1 MPRYPKQSGSR
12 GYKGLRG
19 VKRDYK
25 GCRGLQELQGIIR
38 GYRGVKELYK
48 FQKKY
53 GTCHLDFPECTL
65 RRGGEVGGSK
75 NTNSDVRHLPSLRAF
90 FYC

>member
-1 MPRYPKQSGSR
+1 MPSYPKQSGSR

-53 GTCHLDFPECTL
+53 GTCHLDFPEYTL